1 MGAELIIDVMELPL
15 GTLNVPEVEATRIL
29 MLSRIPTLDNEV
41 LEGVLEQW
49 TGDTPETWEMYNDGY
64 WAPAV
69 RERLTEA
76 VNNLFGEDPRRDSQF
91 WLIGGSDSPFGK
103 SATQPVWVL
112 ISGGTSWGDVTESFD
127 DSCLIRIANLNAPF
141 KLSKSGL

>member
-49 TGDTPETWEMYNDGY
+49 TGDTPETWEM
-64 WAPAV
+64 
-69 RERLTEA
+69 
-76 VNNLFGEDPRRDSQF
+76 
-91 WLIGGSDSPFGK
+91 
-103 SATQPVWVL
+103 
-112 ISGGTSWGDVTESFD
+112 
-127 DSCLIRIANLNAPF
+127 
-141 KLSKSGL
+141 